1 MIILIVKKP
10 KKLPNS
16 LNRSIFIIFLFFY
29 SLVSSQEIEIK
40 PSVKKIGFLYSS
52 AKQNNILFFDKD
64 YDYKT
69 NVYKFQLFYEL
80 RKGKKWDVN
89 LIVQPQYQMAHHQL
103 LNEQFITPDEENF
116 EFLREKFTQ
125 KKDISLY
132 AFELGFQLRK
142 TLIKNIAF
150 EATLGLGAGY
160 ISLESERLAK
170 GFTFIENV
178 SLGLA
183 HTRNSTEVFLAT
195 TVGHVSNFNIQ
206 KPNSGYNI
214 LGFELGYRIF
224 IK

>member
-1 MIILIVKKP
+1 LNKLIFFLLLFLSFSVIGQVKKERQ
-10 KKLPNS
+10 K
-16 LNRSIFIIFLFFY
+16 SITKVGVLF
-29 SLVSSQEIEIK
+29 SN
-40 PSVKKIGFLYSS
+40 
-52 AKQNNILFFDKD
+52 AKQNNLFFFDKD

-69 NVYKFQLFYEL
+69 NVYKFQLFYPIK
-80 RKGKKWDVN
+80 RGGNWDVN
-89 LIVQPQYQMAHHQL
+89 LILQPQFQKAQHQL

-132 AFELGFQLRK
+132 AFEVGFQLRK
-142 TLIKNIAF
+142 TIIKNIFF

-170 GFTFIENV
+170 GFTFIENL

-183 HTRNSTEVFLAT
+183 HKINKSEIFLAT
-195 TVGHVSNFNIQ
+195 TVGHVSNFNVQ

-214 LGFELGYRIF
+214 LGFELGYRVF

>member
-1 MIILIVKKP
+1 M
-10 KKLPNS
+10 
-16 LNRSIFIIFLFFY
+16 LFFY
-29 SLVSSQEIEIK
+29 SLVNSQE
-40 PSVKKIGFLYSS
+40 KKINSSLNKVGFLFSS

-69 NVYKFQLFYEL
+69 NVYKFQLFYPIQ
-80 RKGKKWDVN
+80 KGESWGVN
-89 LIVQPQYQMAHHQL
+89 LILQPQYQKAQHQL

-132 AFELGFQLRK
+132 AFEVALQLRK
-142 TLIKNIAF
+142 SIIKNISF
-150 EATLGLGAGY
+150 EASLGLGAGNL
-160 ISLESERLAK
+160 SLESERLAK

-183 HTRNSTEVFLAT
+183 HKINKSEFFLAT

>member
-1 MIILIVKKP
+1 MNKSFLILM
-10 KKLPNS
+10 
-16 LNRSIFIIFLFFY
+16 LFFY
-29 SLVSSQEIEIK
+29 SLVNSQE
-40 PSVKKIGFLYSS
+40 KKINSSLNKVGFLFSS

-69 NVYKFQLFYEL
+69 NVYKFQLFYSIQNGEN
-80 RKGKKWDVN
+80 WDVN
-89 LIVQPQYQMAHHQL
+89 LILQPQFQKAQHQL
-103 LNEQFITPDEENF
+103 LNEQFITPDEEDF

-125 KKDISLY
+125 KKDILLY
-132 AFELGFQLRK
+132 AFEVALQLRK
-142 TLIKNIAF
+142 SIIKNISF
-150 EATLGLGAGY
+150 EASLGLGAGY

-183 HTRNSTEVFLAT
+183 HKINKSEFFLAT

>member
-1 MIILIVKKP
+1 LNKLIFFLLLFLSFSVIGQVKKERQ
-10 KKLPNS
+10 K
-16 LNRSIFIIFLFFY
+16 SITKVGVLF
-29 SLVSSQEIEIK
+29 SN
-40 PSVKKIGFLYSS
+40 
-52 AKQNNILFFDKD
+52 AKQNNLFFFDKD

-69 NVYKFQLFYEL
+69 NVYKFQLFYPIK
-80 RKGKKWDVN
+80 RGGNWDVN
-89 LIVQPQYQMAHHQL
+89 LILQPQFQKAQHQL

-132 AFELGFQLRK
+132 AFEVGFQLRK
-142 TLIKNIAF
+142 SIIKNIFF

-170 GFTFIENV
+170 GFTFIENL

-183 HTRNSTEVFLAT
+183 HKFNKSEIFLAT

-214 LGFELGYRIF
+214 LGFELGYRVF

>member
-1 MIILIVKKP
+1 M
-10 KKLPNS
+10 
-16 LNRSIFIIFLFFY
+16 LFFY
-29 SLVSSQEIEIK
+29 SLVNSQE
-40 PSVKKIGFLYSS
+40 KKINSSLNKVGFLFSS

-69 NVYKFQLFYEL
+69 NVYKFQLFYTIQ
-80 RKGKKWDVN
+80 KGESWGVN
-89 LIVQPQYQMAHHQL
+89 LILQPQYQKAQHQL

-132 AFELGFQLRK
+132 AFEVALQLRK
-142 TLIKNIAF
+142 SIIKNISF
-150 EATLGLGAGY
+150 EASLGLGAGY
-160 ISLESERLAK
+160 LSLESERLAK

-183 HTRNSTEVFLAT
+183 HKINKSEFFLAT

>member
-1 MIILIVKKP
+1 LNKLIFFLLLFLSFLAIGQEKKERQ
-10 KKLPNS
+10 K
-16 LNRSIFIIFLFFY
+16 SITKVGVLF
-29 SLVSSQEIEIK
+29 SN
-40 PSVKKIGFLYSS
+40 
-52 AKQNNILFFDKD
+52 AKQNNLFFFDKD

-69 NVYKFQLFYEL
+69 NVYKFQLFYPIK
-80 RKGKKWDVN
+80 RGGNWDVN
-89 LIVQPQYQMAHHQL
+89 LILQPQYQKAQHQL

-132 AFELGFQLRK
+132 ALEVGFQLRK
-142 TLIKNIAF
+142 TIIKNISF

-183 HTRNSTEVFLAT
+183 HKINKSEFFLAT

-214 LGFELGYRIF
+214 LGFELGYRIY
-224 IK
+224 IN

>member
-1 MIILIVKKP
+1 M
-10 KKLPNS
+10 
-16 LNRSIFIIFLFFY
+16 LFFY
-29 SLVSSQEIEIK
+29 SLVNSQE
-40 PSVKKIGFLYSS
+40 KKINSSLNKVGFLFSS

-69 NVYKFQLFYEL
+69 NVYKFQLFYSIQNGEN
-80 RKGKKWDVN
+80 WDVN
-89 LIVQPQYQMAHHQL
+89 LILQPQFQKAQHQL
-103 LNEQFITPDEENF
+103 LNEQFITPDEEDF

-132 AFELGFQLRK
+132 AFEVALQLRK
-142 TLIKNIAF
+142 SIIKNISF
-150 EATLGLGAGY
+150 EASLGLGAGY

-183 HTRNSTEVFLAT
+183 HKINKSEFFLAT

>member
-1 MIILIVKKP
+1 MNKLIFFLLLFLCFSAIGQERKERQV
-10 KKLPNS
+10 
-16 LNRSIFIIFLFFY
+16 SINKVGVLF
-29 SLVSSQEIEIK
+29 SK
-40 PSVKKIGFLYSS
+40 
-52 AKQNNILFFDKD
+52 AKQNNLLFFDKD

-69 NVYKFQLFYEL
+69 NVYKFQLFYPIQ
-80 RKGKKWDVN
+80 RGVNWDVN
-89 LIVQPQYQMAHHQL
+89 LILQPQYQKAQHQL

-132 AFELGFQLRK
+132 AFEVGFQLRK
-142 TLIKNIAF
+142 SIIKNIFF

-170 GFTFIENV
+170 GFTFIENL

-183 HTRNSTEVFLAT
+183 YKINKSEIFLAT
-195 TVGHVSNFNIQ
+195 SVGHVSNFNIQ

-214 LGFELGYRIF
+214 LGFELGYRVF

>member
-1 MIILIVKKP
+1 M
-10 KKLPNS
+10 
-16 LNRSIFIIFLFFY
+16 LFFY
-29 SLVSSQEIEIK
+29 SLVNSQE
-40 PSVKKIGFLYSS
+40 KKINSSLNKVGFLFSS

-69 NVYKFQLFYEL
+69 NAYKFQLFYPIQNGEN
-80 RKGKKWDVN
+80 WDVN
-89 LIVQPQYQMAHHQL
+89 LILQPQFQKAQHQL
-103 LNEQFITPDEENF
+103 LNEQFITPDEEDF

-132 AFELGFQLRK
+132 AFEVALQLRK
-142 TLIKNIAF
+142 SIIKNISF
-150 EATLGLGAGY
+150 EASLGLGAGY

-183 HTRNSTEVFLAT
+183 HKINKSEFFLAT

>member
-1 MIILIVKKP
+1 MNKLIFFLLLFLCFSAIGQERKERQV
-10 KKLPNS
+10 
-16 LNRSIFIIFLFFY
+16 SINKVGVLF
-29 SLVSSQEIEIK
+29 SK
-40 PSVKKIGFLYSS
+40 
-52 AKQNNILFFDKD
+52 AKQNNLLFFDKD

-69 NVYKFQLFYEL
+69 NVYKFQLFYPIK
-80 RKGKKWDVN
+80 KGESWDIN
-89 LIVQPQYQMAHHQL
+89 LMLQPQYQMAQHQL
-103 LNEQFITPDEENF
+103 LNEQFVTPDEENF

-142 TLIKNIAF
+142 SLIKNIAF

-183 HTRNSTEVFLAT
+183 HTRNSSEVFVAT

>member
-1 MIILIVKKP
+1 LNKPILI
-10 KKLPNS
+10 LLLFLSS
-16 LNRSIFIIFLFFY
+16 LAT
-29 SLVSSQEIEIK
+29 SQE
-40 PSVKKIGFLYSS
+40 KKEQQLSLKKVGILFSS

-69 NVYKFQLFYEL
+69 NVYKFQLFYTL
-80 RKGKKWDVN
+80 RTGINWDIN
-89 LIVQPQYQMAHHQL
+89 LIVQPQFQMAQHQL
-103 LNEQFITPDEENF
+103 LNEQFITPDEPNY

-142 TLIKNIAF
+142 SLTKNISF
-150 EATLGLGAGY
+150 EATLGLGAAY
-160 ISLESERLAK
+160 IDLESERLAK

-178 SLGLA
+178 SLGLVY
-183 HTRNSTEVFLAT
+183 TNKNSEFYLGT

-214 LGFELGYRIF
+214 LGFELGYRIL
-224 IK
+224 IN

>member
-1 MIILIVKKP
+1 MNKLIFFLLLFLCFSAIGQERKERQV
-10 KKLPNS
+10 
-16 LNRSIFIIFLFFY
+16 SINKVGVLF
-29 SLVSSQEIEIK
+29 SK
-40 PSVKKIGFLYSS
+40 
-52 AKQNNILFFDKD
+52 AKQNNLLFFDKD

-69 NVYKFQLFYEL
+69 NVYKFQLFYPIK
-80 RKGKKWDVN
+80 KGENWDVN
-89 LIVQPQYQMAHHQL
+89 IILQPQFQKAQHQL

-116 EFLREKFTQ
+116 EFLREKFIQ

-132 AFELGFQLRK
+132 AFEVALQLRK
-142 TLIKNIAF
+142 SIIKNISF

-178 SLGLA
+178 SLGFA
-183 HTRNSTEVFLAT
+183 HKINKSEFFLAT

-214 LGFELGYRIF
+214 FGFELGYRIF

>member
-1 MIILIVKKP
+1 M
-10 KKLPNS
+10 
-16 LNRSIFIIFLFFY
+16 NRSIFIFLLFFY
-29 SLVSSQEIEIK
+29 SLVNSQEKQIK

-69 NVYKFQLFYEL
+69 NVYKFQLFYVL
-80 RKGKKWDVN
+80 RKGKKWDIN
-89 LIVQPQYQMAHHQL
+89 LIVQPQYQKAQHQL

-183 HTRNSTEVFLAT
+183 HTRNSSEVFVAT

>member
-1 MIILIVKKP
+1 MNKLIFFLLLFLSFLAIGQEKKERQ
-10 KKLPNS
+10 K
-16 LNRSIFIIFLFFY
+16 SITKVGVLF
-29 SLVSSQEIEIK
+29 SK
-40 PSVKKIGFLYSS
+40 

-69 NVYKFQLFYEL
+69 NVYKFQLFYPIK
-80 RKGKKWDVN
+80 RGGNWDVN
-89 LIVQPQYQMAHHQL
+89 LILQPQYQKAQHQL
-103 LNEQFITPDEENF
+103 LNEQFVTPDEENF

-132 AFELGFQLRK
+132 ALEVGFQLRK
-142 TLIKNIAF
+142 TIIKNISF

-183 HTRNSTEVFLAT
+183 HKINKSEFFLAT

-214 LGFELGYRIF
+214 IGFELGYRIY
-224 IK
+224 IN

>member
-1 MIILIVKKP
+1 M
-10 KKLPNS
+10 
-16 LNRSIFIIFLFFY
+16 LFFY
-29 SLVSSQEIEIK
+29 SLVNSQE
-40 PSVKKIGFLYSS
+40 KKINSSLNKVGFLFSS

-69 NVYKFQLFYEL
+69 NVYKFQLFYSIQNGEN
-80 RKGKKWDVN
+80 WDVN
-89 LIVQPQYQMAHHQL
+89 LILQPQFQKAQHQL
-103 LNEQFITPDEENF
+103 LNEQFITPDEEDF

-132 AFELGFQLRK
+132 AFEVALQLRK
-142 TLIKNIAF
+142 SIIKNISF
-150 EATLGLGAGY
+150 EASLGLGAGY
-160 ISLESERLAK
+160 LSLESERLAK

-183 HTRNSTEVFLAT
+183 HKINKSEFFLAT

>member
-1 MIILIVKKP
+1 M
-10 KKLPNS
+10 
-16 LNRSIFIIFLFFY
+16 LFFY
-29 SLVSSQEIEIK
+29 SLVNSQE
-40 PSVKKIGFLYSS
+40 KKINSSLNKVGFLFSS

-69 NVYKFQLFYEL
+69 NVYKFQLFYPIQ
-80 RKGKKWDVN
+80 KGESWGVN
-89 LIVQPQYQMAHHQL
+89 LILQPQYQKAQHQL

-132 AFELGFQLRK
+132 AFEVALQLRK
-142 TLIKNIAF
+142 SIIKNISF
-150 EATLGLGAGY
+150 EASLGLGAGY
-160 ISLESERLAK
+160 LSLESERLAK

-183 HTRNSTEVFLAT
+183 HKINKSEFFLAT

>member
-1 MIILIVKKP
+1 M
-10 KKLPNS
+10 
-16 LNRSIFIIFLFFY
+16 LFFY
-29 SLVSSQEIEIK
+29 SLVNSQE
-40 PSVKKIGFLYSS
+40 KKINSSLNKVGFLFSS

-69 NVYKFQLFYEL
+69 NVYKFQLFYSIQNGEN
-80 RKGKKWDVN
+80 WDVN
-89 LIVQPQYQMAHHQL
+89 LILQPQFQKAQHQL
-103 LNEQFITPDEENF
+103 LNEQFITPDEEDF

-125 KKDISLY
+125 KKDILLY
-132 AFELGFQLRK
+132 AFEVALQLRK
-142 TLIKNIAF
+142 SIIKNISF
-150 EATLGLGAGY
+150 EASLGLGAGY

-183 HTRNSTEVFLAT
+183 HKINKSEFFLAT

>member
-1 MIILIVKKP
+1 M
-10 KKLPNS
+10 
-16 LNRSIFIIFLFFY
+16 LFFY
-29 SLVSSQEIEIK
+29 SLVNSQEKERQVSINK
-40 PSVKKIGFLYSS
+40 VGVLFSK
-52 AKQNNILFFDKD
+52 AKQNNLLFFDKD

-69 NVYKFQLFYEL
+69 NVYKFQLFYSIQNGEN
-80 RKGKKWDVN
+80 WDVN
-89 LIVQPQYQMAHHQL
+89 LILQPQFQKAQHQL
-103 LNEQFITPDEENF
+103 LNEQFITPDEEDF

-125 KKDISLY
+125 KKDFLLY
-132 AFELGFQLRK
+132 AFEVALQLRK
-142 TLIKNIAF
+142 SIIKNISF
-150 EATLGLGAGY
+150 EANLGLGAGY

-183 HTRNSTEVFLAT
+183 HKINKSEFFLAT

>member
-1 MIILIVKKP
+1 M
-10 KKLPNS
+10 
-16 LNRSIFIIFLFFY
+16 LFFY
-29 SLVSSQEIEIK
+29 SLVNSQE
-40 PSVKKIGFLYSS
+40 KKINSSLNKVGFLFSS

-69 NVYKFQLFYEL
+69 NAYKFQLFYSIQNGEN
-80 RKGKKWDVN
+80 WDVN
-89 LIVQPQYQMAHHQL
+89 LILQPQFQKAQHQL
-103 LNEQFITPDEENF
+103 LNEQFITPDEEDF

-132 AFELGFQLRK
+132 AFEVALQLRK
-142 TLIKNIAF
+142 SIIKNISF
-150 EATLGLGAGY
+150 EASLGLGAGY

-178 SLGLA
+178 SLGLT
-183 HTRNSTEVFLAT
+183 HKINKSEFFLAT

-214 LGFELGYRIF
+214 LGFELGYMVF

>member
-1 MIILIVKKP
+1 M
-10 KKLPNS
+10 
-16 LNRSIFIIFLFFY
+16 LFFY
-29 SLVSSQEIEIK
+29 SLVNSQE
-40 PSVKKIGFLYSS
+40 KKINSSLNKVGFLFSS

-69 NVYKFQLFYEL
+69 NAYKFQLFYSIQNGEN
-80 RKGKKWDVN
+80 WDVN
-89 LIVQPQYQMAHHQL
+89 LILQPQFQKAQHQL
-103 LNEQFITPDEENF
+103 LNEQFITPDEEDF

-125 KKDISLY
+125 KKDILLY
-132 AFELGFQLRK
+132 AFEVALQLRK
-142 TLIKNIAF
+142 SIIKNISF
-150 EATLGLGAGY
+150 EASLGLGAGY

-170 GFTFIENV
+170 GFTFIENI

-183 HTRNSTEVFLAT
+183 HKINKSEFFLAT

-214 LGFELGYRIF
+214 FGFELGYRIF

>member
-1 MIILIVKKP
+1 
-10 KKLPNS
+10 
-16 LNRSIFIIFLFFY
+16 LNRSIFIFLLFFY
-29 SLVSSQEIEIK
+29 SLVNSQEKKIK
-40 PSVKKIGFLYSS
+40 PYVKKIGFLYSS
-52 AKQNNILFFDKD
+52 AKQNNILFFDRD

-69 NVYKFQLFYEL
+69 NVYKFQLFYVL
-80 RKGKKWDVN
+80 IKWKNWDIN
-89 LIVQPQYQMAHHQL
+89 LILQPQYQMAQHQL
-103 LNEQFITPDEENF
+103 LNEQFVTPDEENF

-142 TLIKNIAF
+142 SLIKNIAF

-183 HTRNSTEVFLAT
+183 HMRNSSEVFVAT

>member
-1 MIILIVKKP
+1 M
-10 KKLPNS
+10 
-16 LNRSIFIIFLFFY
+16 LFFY
-29 SLVSSQEIEIK
+29 SLVNSQE
-40 PSVKKIGFLYSS
+40 KKINSSLNKVGFLFSS

-69 NVYKFQLFYEL
+69 NAYKFQLFYSIQNGEN
-80 RKGKKWDVN
+80 WDVN
-89 LIVQPQYQMAHHQL
+89 LILQPQFQKAQHQL
-103 LNEQFITPDEENF
+103 LNEQFITPDEEDF

-132 AFELGFQLRK
+132 ALEVGFQLRK
-142 TLIKNIAF
+142 TIIKNISF

-170 GFTFIENV
+170 GFTFIENL

-183 HTRNSTEVFLAT
+183 HKINKSEIFLAT
-195 TVGHVSNFNIQ
+195 TVGHVSNFNVQ

-214 LGFELGYRIF
+214 LGFELGYRVF

>member
-1 MIILIVKKP
+1 LNKLIFFLLLFLSFSVIGQVKKERQ
-10 KKLPNS
+10 K
-16 LNRSIFIIFLFFY
+16 SITKVGVLF
-29 SLVSSQEIEIK
+29 SN
-40 PSVKKIGFLYSS
+40 
-52 AKQNNILFFDKD
+52 AKQNNLFFFDKD

-69 NVYKFQLFYEL
+69 NVYKFQLFYPIK
-80 RKGKKWDVN
+80 RGGNWDVN
-89 LIVQPQYQMAHHQL
+89 LILQPQFQKAQHQL

-132 AFELGFQLRK
+132 AFEVGFQLRK
-142 TLIKNIAF
+142 TIIKKIFF

-170 GFTFIENV
+170 GFTFIENL

-183 HTRNSTEVFLAT
+183 HKFNKSEIFLAT

-214 LGFELGYRIF
+214 LGFELGYRVF

>member
-1 MIILIVKKP
+1 MIILKVKKL

-16 LNRSIFIIFLFFY
+16 LNKSILILLLFFY
-29 SLVSSQEIEIK
+29 SLVNSQEK
-40 PSVKKIGFLYSS
+40 KLNPSLKKIGFLYSS

-69 NVYKFQLFYEL
+69 NVYKFQLFYLL
-80 RKGKKWDVN
+80 RKGINWDIN
-89 LIVQPQYQMAHHQL
+89 IIIQPQYQKAQHQL

-132 AFELGFQLRK
+132 VFELGFQLRK
-142 TLIKNIAF
+142 SLIKNISF

-160 ISLESERLAK
+160 INLESERLAK

-178 SLGLA
+178 SLGLV
-183 HTRNSTEVFLAT
+183 HTRNMSEFFVST
-195 TVGHVSNFNIQ
+195 TVGHVSNFNIR

>member
-1 MIILIVKKP
+1 MNKLIFFLLLFLSFSVIGQVKKRTS
-10 KKLPNS
+10 KV
-16 LNRSIFIIFLFFY
+16 SITKVGVLF
-29 SLVSSQEIEIK
+29 SK
-40 PSVKKIGFLYSS
+40 
-52 AKQNNILFFDKD
+52 AKQNNLSCFLIKITIIKPM
-64 YDYKT
+64 YT
-69 NVYKFQLFYEL
+69 NFNCFIPY
-80 RKGKKWDVN
+80 RKVRNWDVN
-89 LIVQPQYQMAHHQL
+89 LILQPQYQKAQHQL

-125 KKDISLY
+125 KKDILLY
-132 AFELGFQLRK
+132 AFEVGFQLRK
-142 TLIKNIAF
+142 TIIKKISF

-183 HTRNSTEVFLAT
+183 HKINKSEFFLAT

-214 LGFELGYRIF
+214 LGFELGYRIY

>member
-1 MIILIVKKP
+1 MNKLIFFLLLFLSFSVIGQVKKERQ
-10 KKLPNS
+10 K
-16 LNRSIFIIFLFFY
+16 SITKVGVLF
-29 SLVSSQEIEIK
+29 SN
-40 PSVKKIGFLYSS
+40 
-52 AKQNNILFFDKD
+52 AKQNNLFFFDKD

-69 NVYKFQLFYEL
+69 NVYKFQLFYPIK
-80 RKGKKWDVN
+80 RGGNWDVN
-89 LIVQPQYQMAHHQL
+89 LILQPQFQKAQHQL

-132 AFELGFQLRK
+132 AFEVGFQLRK
-142 TLIKNIAF
+142 SIIKNIFF

-170 GFTFIENV
+170 GFTFIENL

-183 HTRNSTEVFLAT
+183 HKINKSEIFLAT
-195 TVGHVSNFNIQ
+195 TVGHVSNFNVQ

-214 LGFELGYRIF
+214 LGFELGYRVF

>member
-16 LNRSIFIIFLFFY
+16 LNRSIFIIFLLFY

>member
-1 MIILIVKKP
+1 MNKPILI
-10 KKLPNS
+10 LLLFLSS
-16 LNRSIFIIFLFFY
+16 LAT
-29 SLVSSQEIEIK
+29 SQE
-40 PSVKKIGFLYSS
+40 KKEQQLSLKKVGILFSS

-69 NVYKFQLFYEL
+69 NVYKFQLFYTL
-80 RKGKKWDVN
+80 RTGINWDIN
-89 LIVQPQYQMAHHQL
+89 LIVQPQFQMAQHQL
-103 LNEQFITPDEENF
+103 LNEQFITPDEPNY

-142 TLIKNIAF
+142 SLTKNISF
-150 EATLGLGAGY
+150 EATLGLGAAY
-160 ISLESERLAK
+160 IDLESERLAK

-178 SLGLA
+178 SLGLVY
-183 HTRNSTEVFLAT
+183 TNKNSEFYLGT

-214 LGFELGYRIF
+214 LGFELGYRIL
-224 IK
+224 IN

>member
-1 MIILIVKKP
+1 M
-10 KKLPNS
+10 
-16 LNRSIFIIFLFFY
+16 NRLLFIFLFFFY
-29 SLVSSQEIEIK
+29 SLVNGQEKKTK
-40 PSVKKIGFLYSS
+40 PSVNKIGFLYSS

-69 NVYKFQLFYEL
+69 NVYKFQLFYLL
-80 RKGKKWDVN
+80 RKGKNWDIN
-89 LIVQPQYQMAHHQL
+89 LIVQPQYQKAQHQL

-116 EFLREKFTQ
+116 ELLREKFTQ

-142 TLIKNIAF
+142 LVFKNISF

-178 SLGLA
+178 SLGLV
-183 HTRNSTEVFLAT
+183 HTNNSSEFFLAS

-224 IK
+224 IKK

>member
-1 MIILIVKKP
+1 M
-10 KKLPNS
+10 
-16 LNRSIFIIFLFFY
+16 LFFY
-29 SLVSSQEIEIK
+29 SLVNSQE
-40 PSVKKIGFLYSS
+40 KKINSSLNKVGFLFSS

-69 NVYKFQLFYEL
+69 NAYKFQLFYSIQNGEN
-80 RKGKKWDVN
+80 WDVN
-89 LIVQPQYQMAHHQL
+89 LILQPQFQKAQHQL
-103 LNEQFITPDEENF
+103 LNEQFITPDEEDF
-116 EFLREKFTQ
+116 EFLREKFIQ

-132 AFELGFQLRK
+132 AFEVALQLRK
-142 TLIKNIAF
+142 SIIKNISF

-178 SLGLA
+178 SLGFA
-183 HTRNSTEVFLAT
+183 HMINKSEFFLAT